1 MGSSACTT
9 YPYYA
14 AGAGNSW
21 SGGTLYSGKTG
32 DYIYR
37 SKISITTPA
46 FSGPS
51 TKLIVSVT
59 INGTSSPRGC
69 YGVLQSNNNLT
80 TGQVLG
86 DGKDKNGYYDGPHP
100 TALSGC
106 LGQSH
111 ACSNTSGS
119 VVDGYNQSSGYT
131 FYFIFD
137 GVSLSPSTTYTVYV
151 MKYVGWQNSSNGG
164 WDTSSGWTS
173 ASSGGIGATI
183 YYNDMYYLDVN
194 GRLDGADNG
203 GLSNFGTCDVYI
215 NGSRVAN
222 DIGDHYTQYV
232 YGSTYE
238 IKDIK
243 ATTGHT
249 YAGVVGGSTS
259 GTITGNTGVRLAFNT
274 NHVSR
279 YYHPGIGGIV
289 TSSEYG
295 QNQYGWLSKNGSIAF
310 DVLAYGTSYDCYNAS
325 TFGLIRPGY
334 TFNKWLLD
342 SNAGAAPYSG
352 VWTYFDETTSYDSTL
367 FHKMGD
373 INTTTATV
381 GAGDFACYLS
391 ATWTPNNYTISFDSS
406 GGSAVSSRTVAYSN
420 GSYTLPTPTSTGRR
434 FNRWYAD
441 IGTDG
446 PINLGRDYM
455 YTDGIDIYVEAY
467 MADWTQFGDMRL
479 ISCTEGGGWN
489 IEPNGGY
496 VQFSMYDAGVGYKTV
511 KSTTKWADLTPG
523 WHLFRMIFSR
533 GYMAGYIDHVYQGQV
548 ALTKIGYNATNSIFI
563 GGESTA
569 SNTSHS
575 GGEFTGYIGNVSITN
590 AASNPPTNNFPIPI
604 QNITLYADW
613 EPCDFMYIKVNNTWK
628 LGRVIYK
635 ENGEWLLP
643 SSLTNLGYTVIKPSG
658 AAYGFMLNANGYYE
672 SQNKGVANSAAVA
685 QVTFTLDKST
695 KIMVECINYAESS
708 FDFGIISTLGS
719 TLTTTNAEDTTNV
732 KYSFKGK
739 QMATPQTVSFGTLAA
754 GTYSFYIKFRKDG
767 SVNNNNDSLQF
778 KIVSG

>member
-46 FSGPS
+46 FNGPS

-80 TGQVLG
+80 TSQVLG
-86 DGKDKNGYYDGPHP
+86 DGRDKNGYYDAPHP
-100 TALSGC
+100 TVLSGC

-119 VVDGYNQSSGYT
+119 VVDGYNQGSGYT

-151 MKYVGWQNSSNGG
+151 MKYCGWQNSSNGG

-183 YYNDMYYLDVN
+183 YYNDMYYFDLN
-194 GRLDGADNG
+194 GRLDGADAG
-203 GLSNFGTCDVYI
+203 GLSDSSGTSYGTCDVYI

-222 DIGDHYTQYV
+222 NCGDHYTQYV

-243 ATTGHT
+243 ATTGHN
-249 YAGVVGGSTS
+249 YAGVVEGSTS

-274 NHVSR
+274 NYVKLA
-279 YYHPGIGGIV
+279 YGPEGGIV
-289 TSSEYG
+289 TDEDYHIDEW
-295 QNQYGWLSKNGSIAF
+295 GWISNGTNAF
-310 DVLAYGTSYDCYNAS
+310 DVVYYGNGTDPYNAT
-325 TFGLIRPGY
+325 TFGLIKPGY
-334 TFNKWLLD
+334 TFANWDLNWTGTVLD
-342 SNAGAAPYSG
+342 QN
-352 VWTYFDETTSYDSTL
+352 TTYDSTVYAN
-367 FHKMGD
+367 GSS
-373 INTTTATV
+373 TTANSTNFYTHLL
-381 GAGDFACYLS
+381 AR
-391 ATWTPNNYTISFDSS
+391 WTPNNYTINFDSS
-406 GGSAVSSRTVAYSN
+406 GGSAVSSQSVAYGN
-420 GSYTLPTPTSTGRR
+420 GNYTGLPTPTNTGKK
-434 FNRWYAD
+434 FTGWYAD

-446 PINLGRDYM
+446 PINLGRDYK
-455 YTDGIDIYVEAY
+455 YPSSSGVGLTFEAY
-467 MADWTQFGDMRL
+467 KDDWSTIGTETL
-479 ISCTEGGGWN
+479 VSCTNSGGWN
-489 IEPNGGY
+489 LWFNNG
-496 VQFSMYDAGVGYKTV
+496 VLIAEIYDTGLGHYQTITICNA
-511 KSTTKWADLTPG
+511 SDLAPG
-523 WHLFRMIFSR
+523 WHKFTMSLHTVN
-533 GYMAGYIDHVYQGQV
+533 G
-548 ALTKIGYNATNSIFI
+548 IFI
-563 GGESTA
+563 DVDGTYTFRGPLSSSLGYFENNCLWLGGEA
-569 SNTSHS
+569 SHETTYYDGNQFSGLIKNFVIRNQYTNLTHS
-575 GGEFTGYIGNVSITN
+575 IGF
-590 AASNPPTNNFPIPI
+590 AIPA

-613 EPCDFMYIKVNNTWK
+613 APCDYMYVKVNNTWK

-643 SSLTNLGYTVIKPSG
+643 SGLTNLGYTVTKPSG
-658 AAYGFMLNANGYYE
+658 ASYGFMLNANGYYE
-672 SQNKGVANSAAVA
+672 SQNKGIANSAAVA
-685 QVTFTLDKST
+685 QVRFTLDKST
-695 KIMVECINYAESS
+695 TIMVECINYAESN

-732 KYSFKGK
+732 KQSFKGK

-754 GTYSFYIKFRKDG
+754 GTYSFYIKFRKDS
-767 SVNNNNDSLQF
+767 SVNSNNDSLQF
-778 KIVSG
+778 RIVSG

>member
-46 FSGPS
+46 FNGPS

-86 DGKDKNGYYDGPHP
+86 DGKDKNGYYDAPHP
-100 TALSGC
+100 TVLSGC

-194 GRLDGADNG
+194 GRLDGTDMG
-203 GLSNFGTCDVYI
+203 SLSNSNGTPYGTCDVYI

-222 DIGDHYTQYV
+222 NVGDHYTQYV

-243 ATTGHT
+243 ATAGHH
-249 YAGVVGGSTS
+249 YDGVVGGSAS
-259 GTITGNTGVRLAFNT
+259 GTITGNTGVRLAFGT
-274 NHVSR
+274 NYVVPM
-279 YYHPGIGGIV
+279 YKPGGGIV
-289 TSSEYG
+289 TKSPYYTDSDGFIYNSNTGNPWHHTYYYG
-295 QNQYGWLSKNGSIAF
+295 NTG
-310 DVLAYGTSYDCYNAS
+310 DPYNATS
-325 TFGLIRPGY
+325 FGLIRPGY
-334 TFNKWLLD
+334 TFNQWR
-342 SNAGAAPYSG
+342 NENSG
-352 VWTYFDETTSYDSTL
+352 EILNQDTLYDST
-367 FHKMGD
+367 KYVGV
-373 INTTTATV
+373 NGVTTANTHNF
-381 GAGDFACYLS
+381 GSTLIAQWS
-391 ATWTPNNYTISFDSS
+391 PNSYTITFDSS
-406 GGSAVSSRTVAYSN
+406 GGNSVSSQSVTYSN
-420 GSYTLPTPTSTGRR
+420 GAYTLPTPTKTGYKFR
-434 FNRWYAD
+434 RWYAD
-441 IGTDG
+441 INING

-455 YTDGIDIYVEAY
+455 YTNGIDIYVEAY

-496 VQFSMYDAGVGYKTV
+496 VQFSMYDAGVGYKTI

-523 WHLFRMIFSR
+523 WHLFRMIFSS
-533 GYMAGYIDHVYQGQV
+533 GYMAGYIDHAYQGQV
-548 ALTKIGYNATNSIFI
+548 ALSSIGYNATNSIFI
-563 GGESTA
+563 GGEATSSNTA
-569 SNTSHS
+569 SS
-575 GGEFTGYIGNVSITN
+575 GGQFTGYIGNVSITN
-590 AASNPPTNNFPIPI
+590 SGTNPPTNNFPIPI
-604 QNITLYADW
+604 QNITLYAEW
-613 EPCDFMYIKVNNTWK
+613 EPCDWMYIKVNNAWK
-628 LGRVIYK
+628 LGRVLYK
-635 ENGEWLLP
+635 ENGEWQIP
-643 SSLTNLGYTVIKPSG
+643 SDIPVPDLQYTVETAPG
-658 AAYGFMLNANGYYE
+658 ATYGFEWDDSLGYYE
-672 SQNKGVANSAAVA
+672 SKNKGVANSAAVA
-685 QVTFTLDKST
+685 KVTLNLRKAATVN
-695 KIMVECINYAESS
+695 VECINYAESNY
-708 FDFGIISTLGS
+708 DFGILSNLGTTLATTST
-719 TLTTTNAEDTTNV
+719 ADTSNV
-732 KYSFKGK
+732 KQSFKGLS
-739 QMATPQTVSFGTLAA
+739 QAAAQTINYGSLAA
-754 GTYSFYIKFRKDG
+754 GTYTFYVKFRKDS
-767 SVNNNNDSLQF
+767 SVNNNNDSLRF
-778 KIVSG
+778 KVLFS